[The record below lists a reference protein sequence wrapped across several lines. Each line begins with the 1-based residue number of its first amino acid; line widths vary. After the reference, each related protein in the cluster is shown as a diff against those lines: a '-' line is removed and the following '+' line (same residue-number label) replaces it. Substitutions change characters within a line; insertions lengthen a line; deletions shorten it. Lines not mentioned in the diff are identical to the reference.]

1 MDYEKS
7 PESQWNRRVQLL
19 KQVSYLFSFST
30 KLQVEYFS

>member
-19 KQVSYLFSFST
+19 KQVSYLFSFNT
-30 KLQVEYFS
+30 KLQVDFLA